1 MKSIEA
7 ISGNWGG
14 FYHLPGSSNY
24 QILLHLYVKKNFIYG
39 KV

>member
-14 FYHLPGSSNY
+14 FLLTINSSY
-24 QILLHLYVKKNFIYG
+24 RILLHLYVKKNFVYG